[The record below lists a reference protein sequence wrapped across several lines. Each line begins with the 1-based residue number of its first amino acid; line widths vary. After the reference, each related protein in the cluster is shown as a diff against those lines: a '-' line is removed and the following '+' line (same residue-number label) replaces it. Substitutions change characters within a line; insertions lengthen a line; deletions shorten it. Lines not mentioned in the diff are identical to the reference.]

1 MFPAP
6 SAPPPPRWERTRHLD
21 PLGRW
26 RRVYRVAQRWRFR
39 RRIAGILLDLCKGVS
54 SLRWSAGPLG
64 EPSRTQRQTRV
75 RRVTREASVF
85 SRVFRTILE
94 EDGTVEQ
101 ALRRLLAAFRL
112 VSRVARAWPWGHT
125 VTAVFAWSVATR
137 TRSGVNPGTEPT
149 GFDPRTAL
157 DFIPG
162 WERLVNVTV
171 TKVQWP

>member
-6 SAPPPPRWERTRHLD
+6 SAPPPPRWERTRQLSA
-21 PLGRW
+21 LGRW

-75 RRVTREASVF
+75 RRGTREASVTL
-85 SRVFRTILE
+85 RVFRTILE

-112 VSRVARAWPWGHT
+112 VSRVTRAWPWGHT
-125 VTAVFAWSVATR
+125 ATAASAWYVATR
-137 TRSGVNPGTEPT
+137 TSLGASKGAQVVPQA
-149 GFDPRTAL
+149 AL
-157 DFIPG
+157 NYIPG
-162 WERLVNVTV
+162 WRSPLNVTV
-171 TKVQWP
+171 TKVQ

>member
-64 EPSRTQRQTRV
+64 EPSRTRAPSRV
-75 RRVTREASVF
+75 RRGTSEASVA

-112 VSRVARAWPWGHT
+112 VSRVARAWPWWHT
-125 VTAVFAWSVATR
+125 ATAASAWFVATR
-137 TRSGVNPGTEPT
+137 TSLSASTGTLVVPKA
-149 GFDPRTAL
+149 AL
-157 DFIPG
+157 SYLPG
-162 WERLVNVTV
+162 WKSLLNVTV
-171 TKVQWP
+171 TKVQ

>member
-75 RRVTREASVF
+75 RRVTREASVI

-112 VSRVARAWPWGHT
+112 ISRAARACGAQ
-125 VTAVFAWSVATR
+125 AVLSNSGACGVCRKRFRSSFWRRVLRRAT
-137 TRSGVNPGTEPT
+137 
-149 GFDPRTAL
+149 
-157 DFIPG
+157 
-162 WERLVNVTV
+162 
-171 TKVQWP
+171 

>member
-75 RRVTREASVF
+75 RRVTREASVTL
-85 SRVFRTILE
+85 RVLRTILE

-125 VTAVFAWSVATR
+125 ATAASTWYFATR
-137 TRSGVNPGTEPT
+137 TSLSASGGAANAPKA
-149 GFDPRTAL
+149 AL
-157 DFIPG
+157 SYIPG
-162 WERLVNVTV
+162 WKSLLNVTV
-171 TKVQWP
+171 TKVQ